1 MQIKHAVRVDVF
13 GLQSALI
20 FHGDQVDEPWVQY
33 NGSTVGSYNIRYL
46 HANHQGSVIAH
57 SVNNG
62 VVMNKLS
69 YDSYGIPSSDNEG
82 RFGYTGQLWFKDLGL
97 NHYKARIYSPK
108 LGRFLQTDPI
118 FYADNMNMYAYV
130 GNDPVNKID
139 PSGMAQCG
147 SSLQGD
153 NCEKALDAADQARND
168 ATTVSN
174 GIKDITGKMAAGEKL
189 SGADNATVS
198 AIGEKFGDKFTSEKG
213 LNRLAAGLDK
223 AAGKIGARGEG
234 AVLMQGNNKPLS
246 NGNER
251 IAYAS
256 PLTNKIYLNNGF
268 FSAGALQPF
277 YMLHES
283 SHLAWAWRD
292 SYIRKGSNHPLYN
305 KDTPLFGAQRNADT
319 YSCLVYGGCGF

>member
-69 YDSYGIPSSDNEG
+69 YDSYGIASTDNEG
-82 RFGYTGQLWFKDLGL
+82 RFGYTGQLWFKELGL

-130 GNDPVNKID
+130 GNDPINKID
-139 PSGMAQCG
+139 PTGMVTEVHSRHVKG
-147 SSLQGD
+147 SLGMG
-153 NCEKALDAADQARND
+153 AHTF
-168 ATTVSN
+168 TTVSQIDGTKTTISSHNVDEKNVISLNHESDTGDVEITDSVQIPVPEGMSAAEFDQSVLDQAESMMKEKPQSYEIFPEASEGEGNCHTTTTELIN
-174 GIKDITGKMAAGEKL
+174 GAGGK
-189 SGADNATVS
+189 
-198 AIGEKFGDKFTSEKG
+198 IPEKFDPDG
-213 LNRLAAGLDK
+213 LNPDL
-223 AAGKIGARGEG
+223 
-234 AVLMQGNNKPLS
+234 
-246 NGNER
+246 NER
-251 IAYAS
+251 
-256 PLTNKIYLNNGF
+256 
-268 FSAGALQPF
+268 
-277 YMLHES
+277 
-283 SHLAWAWRD
+283 R
-292 SYIRKGSNHPLYN
+292 
-305 KDTPLFGAQRNADT
+305 
-319 YSCLVYGGCGF
+319 